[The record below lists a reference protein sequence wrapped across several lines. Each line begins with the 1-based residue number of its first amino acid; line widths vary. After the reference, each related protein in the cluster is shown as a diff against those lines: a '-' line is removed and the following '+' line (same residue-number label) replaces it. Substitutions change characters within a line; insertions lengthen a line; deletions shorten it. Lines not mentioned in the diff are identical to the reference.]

1 MNDKD
6 TNDSSNESPVRYII
20 HQRVRICLGYSSLAA
35 AVLGTENVDLNRK
48 TEDLLKS
55 LQHDVLSI
63 IRG

>member
-1 MNDKD
+1 M
-6 TNDSSNESPVRYII
+6 
-20 HQRVRICLGYSSLAA
+20 AA